1 MQLQRERGIITNY
14 FLERRYGSSGGKV
27 ALTYFFMPMSLIP
40 PEAKLQSTYFHLYA
54 DVKFTLIVDK
64 YGRQQASRVVIQG
77 QETNS

>member
-40 PEAKLQSTYFHLYA
+40 PEAKLQSTYMQ
-54 DVKFTLIVDK
+54 TLNSPSSWTNTD
-64 YGRQQASRVVIQG
+64 ASKRLAW
-77 QETNS
+77 